1 MLKNPVVRCAFRLF
15 TLAVMLGALTFLV
28 STQKVKAGTI
38 EECDEQYGYCLYQ
51 NCLGLTGIPYANCAA
66 ECDFQYESCR
76 FDPAYEDLPAPY
88 PVINTDY
95 STCLQ
100 ACAACSS
107 IPNIPDRLV
116 CYTPCWTYCD
126 ENFDKPGE
134 N

>member
-1 MLKNPVVRCAFRLF
+1 MLKNPVVRCVFRLF

-28 STQKVKAGTI
+28 STEKVNAGTI
-38 EECDEQYGYCLYQ
+38 EECDRDFGYCLYT
-51 NCLGLTGIPYANCAA
+51 NCLNLSGSAYAACRDA
-66 ECDFQYESCR
+66 CDNAYEQCR
-76 FDPAYEDLPAPY
+76 FDDPYDPLPAPY

-107 IPNIPDRLV
+107 IPDIEDRLD

>member
-1 MLKNPVVRCAFRLF
+1 MLKNPVARCAFRLL

-28 STQKVKAGTI
+28 STQNVNAGTI
-38 EECDEQYGYCLYQ
+38 EECDTQYGFCLYQ
-51 NCLGLTGIPYANCAA
+51 NCLHLSGAAYALCAA
-66 ECDFQYESCR
+66 SCDAAYEQCR
-76 FDPAYEDLPAPY
+76 FDPAYQDLPAPY

-107 IPNIPDRLV
+107 IPDIQDRLA
-116 CYTPCWTYCD
+116 CYTPCWEYCD
-126 ENFDKPGE
+126 EHFDKPGE